1 MSRLLW
7 IHTNHHSSCKTVSS
21 LYDSVALQIFQLL
34 ASFIN
39 RAILGCFGNTGLLL
53 HRPQLVLASSTR
65 SPFIS
70 ETISPRCSSFVWQLW
85 LLLQGGKEKH
95 LLKPRTQDPAP
106 SAAPLCS
113 PWIITTIKAVA
124 AWNKFLLS
132 REVKNRQASSATWV
146 WQVTRKA
153 APILFQPSDLKQTN
167 KQKIQ
172 VLLLTQ
178 NIIST
183 NMGVPLS
190 NCQGTVNWKKK
201 NE

>member
-21 LYDSVALQIFQLL
+21 LYDSVALRIFQLL

-65 SPFIS
+65 SPFIL

-85 LLLQGGKEKH
+85 LLLQGDEAKH

-124 AWNKFLLS
+124 AETNFFSAERWKIAKPPLPPGSGKWQEKLHPFSSNQVTWNKQTKKKFKCCFWPKILL
-132 REVKNRQASSATWV
+132 VLTWV
-146 WQVTRKA
+146 C
-153 APILFQPSDLKQTN
+153 L
-167 KQKIQ
+167 
-172 VLLLTQ
+172 
-178 NIIST
+178 
-183 NMGVPLS
+183 
-190 NCQGTVNWKKK
+190 
-201 NE
+201 